1 MNATV
6 KIVKKTYD
14 GEVATNP
21 TIDWKNPTFKLGVAI
36 GKLMASDNV
45 CDMDRD
51 DFCYNINEFVV
62 DEADVPLSL
71 ELLEKLWGFYTSD
84 GAKIVDDK
92 YVLVGGGNFGAWY
105 INDKGRCAE
114 YEDWSDEWCETDD
127 DDDEEKFVCADC
139 SATFKGEGQVYC
151 CGCMS
156 VEVCEDCYAKAKLN
170 NWYEENDDKEE
181 DEEYPVD
188 MTDDDKHIVSISAEE
203 QEENDKTANK
213 YDEEDDEEDDEN
225 EIYTKKYLKTLKN
238 PMRKNE
244 FLAQVKD
251 CDNETKTKVG
261 YEFIKTMIDAMK
273 KDGLTNYGWEIVER
287 ISGYN
292 KKKALMLAE
301 PDDDETFR
309 SLCMDTN
316 EINGYGRIC

>member
-14 GEVATNP
+14 GEVGKNP

-36 GKLMASDNV
+36 GKLMASDSINL
-45 CDMDRD
+45 DRD
-51 DFCYNINEFVV
+51 YFCYNINEFIV
-62 DEADVPLSL
+62 DEAEVPLSL

-114 YEDWSDEWCETDD
+114 YEDWSDEWCDE
-127 DDDEEKFVCADC
+127 DEE
-139 SATFKGEGQVYC
+139 
-151 CGCMS
+151 
-156 VEVCEDCYAKAKLN
+156 
-170 NWYEENDDKEE
+170 DD
-181 DEEYPVD
+181 EYPVD
-188 MTDDDKHIVSISAEE
+188 MTEEDKHIVSISAEE
-203 QEENDKTANK
+203 QEENDKTANQ
-213 YDEEDDEEDDEN
+213 YDEEDDEEDEEG